1 MQFSCILAVNK
12 YIMKPTP
19 KELKILLDYTNY
31 IKECVS
37 NNSVISKK
45 TIKKYLNEDYFHCN
59 IFNTNKSL

>member
-45 TIKKYLNEDYFHCN
+45 TIKDYLKEDHYYNN
-59 IFNTNKSL
+59 IFNNNNRY